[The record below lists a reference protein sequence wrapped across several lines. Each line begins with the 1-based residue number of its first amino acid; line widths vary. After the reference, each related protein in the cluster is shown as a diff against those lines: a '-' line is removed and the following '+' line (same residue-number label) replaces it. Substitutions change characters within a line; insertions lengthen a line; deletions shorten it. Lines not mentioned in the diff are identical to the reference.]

1 MCRRS
6 RLAPLAGLALASFA
20 LAGCGGDRPTT
31 PSAPV
36 TAASDPGIAAGTV
49 LSVRYGDTGQPAAGA
64 ALTVAGRAY
73 TANGAGQVALA
84 ERVAPG
90 SLVVILA
97 ANAFDRQTVL
107 RGPDALAW
115 TLWPRTTP
123 DGLDEDYTHQVA
135 YGWNDGN
142 GPLFRLSGSVVALVP
157 SEEFRNDP
165 ETMAAHPNAAAEVN
179 AASGGAVRYL
189 VTNDPPAGAIV
200 VDTSHDPNDTS
211 CGERTLA
218 FTSIRLRNNE
228 ITSARIVYCNR
239 GSARSSTMT
248 HEAGHTFGLSH
259 SPDADEIMH
268 GTRFNRRAEG
278 FGPRESLI
286 MRLML
291 QRRGG
296 NRFPDN
302 DRSSAAAGEREV
314 RVVCR

>member
-1 MCRRS
+1 MCLFSRRVS
-6 RLAPLAGLALASFA
+6 LAGV
-20 LAGCGGDRPTT
+20 LAGGLLAACGSDRPSI
-31 PSAPV
+31 PVAPV
-36 TAASDPGIAAGTV
+36 VTPPSDGSVGAGAV
-49 LSVRYGDTGQPAAGA
+49 LSVTWGDTGQPAAGA
-64 ALTVAGRAY
+64 SLTVAGRPY
-73 TANGAGQVALA
+73 TADAAGRVSLA

-90 SLVVILA
+90 SLVDILSP
-97 ANAFDRQTVL
+97 NAFDRQTLL
-107 RGPDALAW
+107 RGPGALSW

-123 DGLDEDYTHQVA
+123 DGLDEDYTRGLA
-135 YGWNDGN
+135 YGWNEGQ

-165 ETMAAHPNAAAEVN
+165 DTMAAHQRAADEVN
-179 AASGGAVRYL
+179 AASGGAVRY
-189 VTNDPPAGAIV
+189 VVAAEPPAGAIV
-200 VDTSHDPNDTS
+200 VNTSFDPEDDG
-211 CGERTLA
+211 CGDRTLA

-228 ITSARIVYCNR
+228 IISARIVYCSR

-259 SPDADEIMH
+259 SPDANEVMH

-286 MRLML
+286 MRLIL

-302 DRSSAAAGEREV
+302 DRSAAASAEREL
-314 RVVCR
+314 RIVCH

>member
-1 MCRRS
+1 
-6 RLAPLAGLALASFA
+6 
-20 LAGCGGDRPTT
+20 
-31 PSAPV
+31 V
-36 TAASDPGIAAGTV
+36 EAASDPGVAAGTV
-49 LSVRYGDTGQPAAGA
+49 LSVTFGDTGQPAAGA
-64 ALTVAGRAY
+64 SLTVAGRGY
-73 TANGAGQVALA
+73 TADGAGRVTLA

-90 SLVVILA
+90 ALVDILTPQ
-97 ANAFDRQTVL
+97 AFDRQTLL
-107 RGPDALAW
+107 RGPAAVSW

-123 DGLDEDYTHQVA
+123 EGIDEDYTHQVA

-142 GPLFRLSGSVVALVP
+142 GPLFRLSSAVVALVP

-165 ETMAAHPNAAAEVN
+165 ETMAAHLIAAAEVN
-179 AASGGAVRYL
+179 AATGGAVRYL
-189 VTNDPPAGAIV
+189 VTSDPPAGAIV
-200 VDTSHDPNDTS
+200 VNTSFDSNDED

-302 DRSSAAAGEREV
+302 DRSAAAAGERDV
-314 RVVCR
+314 LVVCR

>member
-1 MCRRS
+1 MWPRS
-6 RLAPLAGLALASFA
+6 RRCGSWLVLAAAAA
-20 LAGCGGDRPTT
+20 AGCGSDRPT
-31 PSAPV
+31 APPDPP
-36 TAASDPGIAAGTV
+36 AAAVDGGIGAGTV
-49 LSVRYGDTGQPAAGA
+49 LSVTFGDTGRPAAGA
-64 ALTVAGRAY
+64 SLVVDGRSYTTDGAGR
-73 TANGAGQVALA
+73 VALVD
-84 ERVAPG
+84 RVQPG
-90 SLVVILA
+90 SLVDILA
-97 ANAFDRQTVL
+97 ANAFDRQTLL
-107 RGPDALAW
+107 RGPGAVSW
-115 TLWPRTTP
+115 TLWPRTSP
-123 DGLDEDYTHQVA
+123 IGLDEDYTQQVA

-165 ETMAAHPNAAAEVN
+165 DTMAAHHRAAEEVT

-200 VDTSHDPNDTS
+200 VNTSFDPNDET

-218 FTSIRLRNNE
+218 FTSIRLRSNE
-228 ITSARIVYCNR
+228 ISSARIVYCSR

-302 DRSSAAAGEREV
+302 DRSAATAGLRDLTI
-314 RVVCR
+314 VCR